1 MNQLL
6 KFMSGAAGYV
16 PIPWNLDFAQLDI
29 DESSKWDI
37 STSDFMSSSGTVGDN
52 QPESIR
58 FKSDGTSFYV
68 VTSST
73 SDQVKTFDL
82 DVPWT
87 FIGGITN
94 ANKSI
99 SLGFYERTP
108 SGLDF
113 KPDGTK
119 VYVCGTSGG
128 TTTPTRG
135 IYEFDLST
143 AWDLSTSS
151 FVQKF
156 FESAMSTSP
165 RGLTFKTDGTKMYLV
180 DGTNDEIDEYNLTTA
195 WDISTAS
202 YISNFSVS
210 SQDTAPDD
218 IYFKPDGTKIY
229 VIGLTND
236 KVYEYDLSTPWSANT
251 ASYNQDFSVATEETV
266 PRGLTFKPD
275 GTQMYVTGSTGDD
288 VNGYQLATKYFDLDD
303 TLPKGIFFKPDGTKM
318 YVSGSTGDNVREYNL
333 STAWDVTT
341 ASYLQ
346 LFSVSSQSSDPR
358 GLFFKSDGTKMYV
371 TGDGETNEY
380 NLSTAWDITSSSFSY
395 RFGTGSF
402 DYNGPTIQPRDI
414 FLKSDGTKMYLLA
427 TASDAVYEYDLSTA
441 WDISTASYHQN
452 FSVATQEDAAV
463 GISFKTDGKMMFIL
477 GTDQNNDPDGYLIDQ
492 VHAYNLGADWDVST
506 ANYSKSFNTH
516 SFAEQSPTGLH
527 FKPDGTK
534 FYVTGSE
541 DDRVYQY
548 SISA

>member
-6 KFMSGAAGYV
+6 KFASGAAGYV

-37 STSDFMSSSGTVGDN
+37 STSDFISGSGTVGDN

-68 VTSST
+68 VTSYST
-73 SDQVKTFDL
+73 DLVRTFDL

-87 FIGGITN
+87 FIGGITT
-94 ANKSI
+94 ASSI

-108 SGLDF
+108 AGLDF

-128 TTTPTRG
+128 PTTPTRG
-135 IYEFDLST
+135 IYEFNLST

-156 FESAMSTSP
+156 YESAMSTSP

-180 DGTNDEIDEYNLTTA
+180 DGTNDEIDEYNLSTA

-210 SQDTAPDD
+210 SQDTGPTD
-218 IYFKPDGTKIY
+218 IYFKPDGTKMY
-229 VIGLTND
+229 VIGLGND

-251 ASYNQDFSVATEETV
+251 SSYNQDFSVATEENT

-275 GTQMYVTGSTGDD
+275 GTQMYVTGSSGDD
-288 VNGYQLATKYFDLDD
+288 VTAYQLGTKFFDLDD
-303 TLPKGIFFKPDGTKM
+303 AFPKGIFFKPDGTKM

-333 STAWDVTT
+333 STAWEVTT
-341 ASYLQ
+341 ASYSQ

-358 GLFFKSDGTKMYV
+358 GLFFKADGTIMYV
-371 TGDGETNEY
+371 VGDYEINVYELT
-380 NLSTAWDITSSSFSY
+380 TAWDISTA
-395 RFGTGSF
+395 SF
-402 DYNGPTIQPRDI
+402 DYRLSTLYEYGMSVTFDPRDI
-414 FLKSDGTKMYLLA
+414 FFKSDGTKVYFLS
-427 TASDAVYEYDLSTA
+427 TASDRVYEYDLSTA
-441 WDISTASYHQN
+441 WDLSTVSYQTNFN
-452 FSVATQEDAAV
+452 FSTQEDAAV
-463 GISFKTDGKMMFIL
+463 SISFDTDGKIMYIL
-477 GTDQNNDPDGYLIDQ
+477 GTDQNNDSNTHLTDQ
-492 VHAYNLGADWDVST
+492 IHAYNLGTDWDVST

-516 SFAEQSPTGLH
+516 SFAEQNPTGLH

-534 FYVTGSE
+534 FYVTGSV